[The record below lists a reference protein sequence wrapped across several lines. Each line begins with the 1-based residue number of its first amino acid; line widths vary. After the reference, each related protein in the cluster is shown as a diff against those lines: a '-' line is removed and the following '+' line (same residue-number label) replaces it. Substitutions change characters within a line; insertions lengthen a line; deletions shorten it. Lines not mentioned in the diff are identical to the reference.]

1 MKVSCRIPRCCVFPN
16 SPLLHSRPLC
26 SPSAQSPC
34 RTVPA
39 RHSCSRVCPPHTD
52 ILRPDHRTEAQQRI
66 LLQFTTIGK
75 RKIHAL
81 PPQCPT
87 PNRPAHLRP
96 AQPRPLRPRPSRQCE
111 DGMGDWWRRA
121 NSGWSEMHGIYPGM
135 PQYSFQITIDQ
146 ALRVARFSQRSS
158 DLTLFISLK
167 ADTSSGSW
175 TTATSTPTILVASA
189 PVLVSSQCSL
199 LG

>member
-1 MKVSCRIPRCCVFPN
+1 
-16 SPLLHSRPLC
+16 
-26 SPSAQSPC
+26 
-34 RTVPA
+34 
-39 RHSCSRVCPPHTD
+39 
-52 ILRPDHRTEAQQRI
+52 
-66 LLQFTTIGK
+66 
-75 RKIHAL
+75 
-81 PPQCPT
+81 
-87 PNRPAHLRP
+87 
-96 AQPRPLRPRPSRQCE
+96 
-111 DGMGDWWRRA
+111 MGDWWRRA
-121 NSGWSEMHGIYPGM
+121 DSGWREMNGIYPGM